1 MAEALDWSFCVC
13 FQTLFL
19 LLGSSLHLSANPAV
33 ETSKDGVGS
42 GDASVGLHFTCHG
55 TENISKLPAS
65 LIYSYSSTVA
75 LFRRW
80 RPEI

>member
-1 MAEALDWSFCVC
+1 MAEALDWRFCVC

-19 LLGSSLHLSANPAV
+19 LLGSSLHLSANPPV

-65 LIYSYSSTVA
+65 LIYSHSSTVA
-75 LFRRW
+75 LFRR
-80 RPEI
+80 